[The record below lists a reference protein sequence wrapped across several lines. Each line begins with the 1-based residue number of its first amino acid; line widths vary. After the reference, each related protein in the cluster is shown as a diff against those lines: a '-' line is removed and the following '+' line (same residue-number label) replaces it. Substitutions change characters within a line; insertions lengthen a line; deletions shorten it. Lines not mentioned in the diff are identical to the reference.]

1 MKSTVTVVV
10 VMWAHFFLPP
20 DLSEGA
26 ELVKHNVLPHLLA
39 TYLTPVERGA
49 HVW

>member
-10 VMWAHFFLPP
+10 VMWAHVFLPP